1 MRTTHFSGKAVRLAL
16 QWPSMSTR
24 VLVRKLAF
32 LCKLLSDQSDVEVIS
47 RDIFSSLASVDV
59 YSISII
65 QQCRMLESFLGTSA
79 LARCLNAP
87 SEARSILS
95 NYKCHL
101 ITKDFELLLEHSLS
115 HKTAKIVASVAKTTS
130 WCRLWDTALDCG
142 VKGTRGLQTLLREMC
157 RPVFEN
163 SVCNLCNESLNVND
177 LWLDHICHNHPEIIN
192 NKSLS
197 QIVAALHDVDSDTI
211 FSFANSN
218 LNKCSLTNRVTL

>member
-1 MRTTHFSGKAVRLAL
+1 
-16 QWPSMSTR
+16 MSTR

-65 QQCRMLESFLGTSA
+65 QQCRMLESFLGTSV
-79 LARCLNAP
+79 LARCLNEP

-95 NYKCHL
+95 NYKSHL

-130 WCRLWDTALDCG
+130 CIGVGCGTPPWTAVSKVL
-142 VKGTRGLQTLLREMC
+142 
-157 RPVFEN
+157 
-163 SVCNLCNESLNVND
+163 
-177 LWLDHICHNHPEIIN
+177 
-192 NKSLS
+192 
-197 QIVAALHDVDSDTI
+197 AAY
-211 FSFANSN
+211 
-218 LNKCSLTNRVTL
+218 KRC

>member
-1 MRTTHFSGKAVRLAL
+1 MQSKKIIFCTWKTRCISGKVESFVRQQYLRYLYTTYFPLRSETWILDSSSITKLERFQNEIGRRILQLPKHFSGKAVRLAL

-65 QQCRMLESFLGTSA
+65 QQCRMLESFLGTSV
-79 LARCLNAP
+79 LARRLNEP

-95 NYKCHL
+95 NYKSHL
-101 ITKDFELLLEHSLS
+101 ITKDFELLLKHSLS

-130 WCRLWDTALDCG
+130 WCRLWDTVSKVL
-142 VKGTRGLQTLLREMC
+142 
-157 RPVFEN
+157 
-163 SVCNLCNESLNVND
+163 
-177 LWLDHICHNHPEIIN
+177 
-192 NKSLS
+192 
-197 QIVAALHDVDSDTI
+197 AAY
-211 FSFANSN
+211 
-218 LNKCSLTNRVTL
+218 KRC